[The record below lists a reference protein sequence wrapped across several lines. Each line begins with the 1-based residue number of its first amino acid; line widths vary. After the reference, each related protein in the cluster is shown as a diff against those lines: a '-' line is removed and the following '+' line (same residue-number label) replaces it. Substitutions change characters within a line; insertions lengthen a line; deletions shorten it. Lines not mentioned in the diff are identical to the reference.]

1 MTSGAAVPGRRSSA
15 ITDQSSSRQAATQSA
30 ERSIGPERMIVVH
43 LDTTGRGAEAA
54 LAEGVALA
62 ESAGAEVVA
71 SQIVRRPAPD
81 PRFYLGSGK
90 VAELAALVAEQDIDI
105 VLINHAISPS
115 QERNLERALGC
126 RVLDRMTLILD
137 IFAQRARSYE
147 GNLQVQLAQLRH
159 LASRLVR
166 GSSHLHGQQ
175 GGIGMRGPGET
186 QLETDRRLIGRRIS
200 QLERRLARVAQR
212 REQGRQARRR
222 REVPVVALVGYT
234 NAGKSTLFN
243 RLAEAGVY
251 AADQLFATL
260 DTTLR
265 RLELPNGEQAV
276 LADTVGF
283 IRDLPPQLVAAFR
296 STLEELTE
304 ASLLLHVIDA
314 SSEERAEQTAEVEAV
329 LEDLGARAVPLLRVY
344 NKIDLLGREP
354 ALVRDETGRPVEVWL
369 SAATGDGLDLLLQA
383 MAERLGSER
392 VRGVVR
398 LAPEQARLRSLFYD
412 LGTGLSEEI
421 SEQGE
426 AVLAVGSAAPGA
438 EPALPSRRP
447 AGRAGAFVP
456 IARKILLPLPSA
468 AADP

>member
-1 MTSGAAVPGRRSSA
+1 MISAAAVPEHRSSA
-15 ITDQSSSRQAATQSA
+15 ISDYLMNGPVDEQPA
-30 ERSIGPERMIVVH
+30 ERPAGPERMAIVH
-43 LDTTGRGAEAA
+43 LDTTGYGAEAA
-54 LAEGVALA
+54 LEEGVSLA
-62 ESAGAEVVA
+62 ESAGAEVVV
-71 SQIVRRPAPD
+71 SQIVRRQAPD

-90 VAELAALVAEQDIDI
+90 VAELAALVAEQEIDI

-115 QERNLERALGC
+115 QERNLERALHC

-137 IFAQRARSYE
+137 IFAQRARSFE
-147 GNLQVQLAQLRH
+147 GKLQVELAQLRH

-200 QLERRLARVAQR
+200 QLERRLAKVQQR

-222 REVPVVALVGYT
+222 REVPVVVVVGYT

-265 RLELPNGEQAV
+265 RLELPNGEAV
-276 LADTVGF
+276 ILADTVGF

-296 STLEELTE
+296 STLEEVVE
-304 ASLLLHVIDA
+304 ADLLLHVVDA
-314 SSEERAEQTAEVEAV
+314 AADERTAQMVEVEAV
-329 LEDLGARAVPLLRVY
+329 LDELGADEVPVLKVY
-344 NKIDLLGREP
+344 NKIDLLGQEPGIGYDPLGEP
-354 ALVRDETGRPVEVWL
+354 AEVWL
-369 SAATGDGLDLLLQA
+369 SASTGAGLDLLLQA
-383 MAERLGSER
+383 LAERLGSER
-392 VRGVVR
+392 VQGVVR
-398 LAPEQARLRSLFYD
+398 LPPEQGRLRARFYA
-412 LGTGLSEEI
+412 LGRVLNEEV

-426 AVLAVGSAAPGA
+426 TVLAVDLPRRDLDRLYRREGLNA
-438 EPALPSRRP
+438 ELE
-447 AGRAGAFVP
+447 
-456 IARKILLPLPSA
+456 PLPH
-468 AADP
+468 

>member
-1 MTSGAAVPGRRSSA
+1 MPLEAQP
-15 ITDQSSSRQAATQSA
+15 A
-30 ERSIGPERMIVVH
+30 ERPAGPERMVIVH
-43 LDTTGRGAEAA
+43 LDTTGYGAEEA
-54 LAEGVALA
+54 LAEGIALA

-71 SQIVRRPAPD
+71 SQIVRRQAPD

-90 VAELAALVAEQDIDI
+90 VAELATMVAEQEIDI

-115 QERNLERALGC
+115 QERNLERALEC

-137 IFAQRARSYE
+137 IFAQRARSFE
-147 GNLQVQLAQLRH
+147 GKLQVELAQLRH

-200 QLERRLARVAQR
+200 QLERRLAKVQQR

-222 REVPVVALVGYT
+222 REMPVVVVVGYT

-265 RLELPNGEQAV
+265 RLGLPNGEAV
-276 LADTVGF
+276 ILADTVGF

-296 STLEELTE
+296 STLEEVVE
-304 ASLLLHVIDA
+304 ADLLLHVIDA
-314 SSEERAEQTAEVEAV
+314 ASDERAAQTLEVEAV
-329 LEDLGARAVPLLRVY
+329 LHELGASDVPVLKVY
-344 NKIDLLGREP
+344 NKIDLLGQEAGIGYDELGEP
-354 ALVRDETGRPVEVWL
+354 AEVWL
-369 SAATGDGLDLLLQA
+369 SARAGQGLDLLLEA
-383 MAERLGSER
+383 LAERLGSER
-392 VRGVVR
+392 VQGVVR
-398 LAPEQARLRSLFYD
+398 LPPEQGRLRARFYA
-412 LGTGLSEEI
+412 LGRVLSEET

-426 AVLAVGSAAPGA
+426 TVLAVD
-438 EPALPSRRP
+438 LPRRDLNRLYQRE
-447 AGRAGAFVP
+447 GLTS
-456 IARKILLPLPSA
+456 KLEPLPH
-468 AADP
+468 